1 MAFAPGDGFD
11 CVCSRLD
18 LAPCCD
24 YKKTFGWS
32 QSTDR
37 HNLKP
42 STEDNVQPLLEVI
55 DIQKNY
61 KRVRAVDGVSLS
73 IGRGICF
80 GLLGPNGAGKTTL
93 IEIIE
98 DIIAPTSGRVRYKGA
113 PRASGFRQEV
123 GIMFQ
128 QTALLSFLTV
138 TETLRTFS
146 RLYDTTDTIDQ
157 LIELCSLEEVKDRMN
172 DKISGGQ
179 KQRLLLALALL
190 NRPELVF
197 LDEPST
203 GLDPQAR
210 RNLWDIIK
218 TVKFQARTI
227 VLTTHYM
234 EEAQKLCDEVAIMD
248 KGRIIAR
255 GAPHELIHTHCRRAT
270 LSMPRDRFPRGL
282 SGLRQSVRE
291 EGDRIQI
298 RTENVNA
305 VIAQLLSHGVD
316 MRSVNVNTPTL
327 EDVFLKLTGR
337 RLRD

>member
-1 MAFAPGDGFD
+1 MKAMTPM
-11 CVCSRLD
+11 
-18 LAPCCD
+18 
-24 YKKTFGWS
+24 K
-32 QSTDR
+32 
-37 HNLKP
+37 
-42 STEDNVQPLLEVI
+42 PLLELI
-55 DIQKNY
+55 DIHKHY
-61 KRVRAVDGVSLS
+61 RRLRAVDGVSMT
-73 IGRGICF
+73 IGQGSCF

-93 IEIIE
+93 VEIIE
-98 DIIAPTSGRVRYKGA
+98 DIIDPTDGTILYKGA
-113 PRASGFRQEV
+113 SRSAPFRQEV

-138 TETLRTFS
+138 AETLETFS
-146 RLYDTTDTIDQ
+146 RLYDTTETIDHLIRLCHLEDVKGQ
-157 LIELCSLEEVKDRMN
+157 LN

-218 TVKFQARTI
+218 TVKSQGRTI

-234 EEAQKLCDEVAIMD
+234 EEAERLCDDVAIMD
-248 KGRIIAR
+248 KGKVIAR
-255 GAPHELIHTHCRRAT
+255 GAPHVLIQTHCKRAT
-270 LSMPRDRFPRGL
+270 LSVPTDQFPEQTDGL
-282 SGLRQSVRE
+282 QGFISAHGGRT
-291 EGDRIQI
+291 QI

-305 VIAQLLSHGVD
+305 VVGKLLSMGVD
-316 MRSVNVNTPTL
+316 MRGVNVKTPTL

-337 RLRD
+337 SLRE

>member
-1 MAFAPGDGFD
+1 MTWQYPIMKAMA
-11 CVCSRLD
+11 LM
-18 LAPCCD
+18 
-24 YKKTFGWS
+24 K
-32 QSTDR
+32 
-37 HNLKP
+37 
-42 STEDNVQPLLEVI
+42 PLLELI
-55 DIQKNY
+55 DIQKHY
-61 KRVRAVDGVSLS
+61 RRLKAVDGVSLT
-73 IGRGICF
+73 IGQGSCF

-98 DIIAPTSGRVRYKGA
+98 DIIDPTGGTILYKGA
-113 PRASGFRQEV
+113 NRAAQFRQEV

-128 QTALLSFLTV
+128 QTALLSFLSV
-138 TETLRTFS
+138 AETLETFS
-146 RLYDTTDTIDQ
+146 RLYDKTETIDHLVQ
-157 LIELCSLEEVKDRMN
+157 LCHLEDVRAQLN

-218 TVKFQARTI
+218 TVKSQGRTV

-234 EEAQKLCDEVAIMD
+234 EEAEKLCDDVAIMD
-248 KGRIIAR
+248 KGKIIAR
-255 GAPHELIHTHCRRAT
+255 GAPQELIQTHCQRAS
-270 LSMPRDRFPRGL
+270 LSVPKDQFPEKSDDL
-282 SGLRQSVRE
+282 SGLINER
-291 EGDRIQI
+291 GDRIQI

-305 VIAQLLSHGVD
+305 VVGKLLSMGVD
-316 MRSVNVNTPTL
+316 MHGVNLKTPTL

-337 RLRD
+337 SLRE